1 MEAVLVGVVCTKSYL
16 RKFEL
21 NMLDFG
27 LQSISYSSLSWLV
40 KDSHTDEIY
49 SHSQE
54 V

>member
-1 MEAVLVGVVCTKSYL
+1 MEAVLGGVVCTKSYL
-16 RKFEL
+16 RKL
-21 NMLDFG
+21 KLSMLDVG

-40 KDSHTDEIY
+40 KDSHAGEIY